1 MIDYSLKFTNE
12 AQALAVL
19 FDGET
24 PRYQNTDIIG
34 TIYREDGTQSEG
46 YHVNVRT
53 SEEAPELGAYQ
64 VFPLTPVRVWA

>member
-1 MIDYSLKFTNE
+1 MIDYSLKFIDE

-24 PRYQNTDIIG
+24 PRYQNIDIIG

-53 SEEAPELGAYQ
+53 FEEAPELVAYQ
-64 VFPLTPVRVWA
+64 VFPVTPVRVWA